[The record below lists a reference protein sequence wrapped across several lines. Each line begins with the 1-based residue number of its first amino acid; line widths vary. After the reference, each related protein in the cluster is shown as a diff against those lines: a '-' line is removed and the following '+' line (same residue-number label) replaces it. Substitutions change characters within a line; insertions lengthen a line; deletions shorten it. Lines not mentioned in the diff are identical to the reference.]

1 MKDTP
6 EMSSMA
12 CFKEGAI
19 DWAEAPA
26 DTRQGHV
33 LAGDALGNPADA
45 LLSPYAQD
53 LELSKLFL
61 KWMLW
66 SQGGQEVIGN
76 FKIKG
81 IPLHGLSPDV
91 QTSFGGWN
99 PAGSDHNSSQGG
111 VQGNQV

>member
-6 EMSSMA
+6 EMSNMA

-19 DWAEAPA
+19 DWGEPLA

-53 LELSKLFL
+53 LELSRLFL

-66 SQGGQEVIGN
+66 SRGGQEVIGN

-81 IPLHGLSPDV
+81 RPLHGLSPDV
-91 QTSFGGWN
+91 QTFLGGQN
-99 PAGSDHNSSQGG
+99 PAGGDLNSSQGSA
-111 VQGNQV
+111 